1 MTSAADFC
9 RYAPKLQRAANPHN
23 YKGKVS
29 LQRVRLN
36 SQGYTDRG
44 HYYGTGVPLF
54 YYFCEDMPQHSWGRD
69 GFFRA
74 ADRNAAKAYVRE
86 LPLMCECRFYN

>member
-23 YKGKVS
+23 YKGKVT

-44 HYYGTGVPLF
+44 HYYGTGARLY
-54 YYFCEDMPQHSWGRD
+54 YYFCEDDPWQLSSSD
-69 GFFRA
+69 GYLRA
-74 ADRNAAKAYVRE
+74 PDRAAAKALIRA
-86 LPLMCECRFYN
+86 LPLLSECKFYN

>member
-1 MTSAADFC
+1 M
-9 RYAPKLQRAANPHN
+9 QREGNPHN

-36 SQGYTDRG
+36 SGGYTDRG
-44 HYYGTGVPLF
+44 HYYGTGAPLF
-54 YYFCEDMPQHSWGRD
+54 YFFCEDMPQHSWGRD

-74 ADRNAAKAYVRE
+74 SDRAAAKTHVRS
-86 LPLMCECRFYN
+86 LPLMSECRFYN

>member
-1 MTSAADFC
+1 M
-9 RYAPKLQRAANPHN
+9 REGNPHN
-23 YKGKVS
+23 YKGKVT

-36 SQGYTDRG
+36 SQGYDAMGR
-44 HYYGTGVPLF
+44 YYGTGPRLY
-54 YYFCEDMPQHSWGRD
+54 YYFCEDAPQHALGRD

-74 ADRNAAKAYVRE
+74 ADRAAAKAYVRE